1 MSASVKVIKVTM
13 ETITPTYPEEKR
25 KLNCMSDDFVQLQ
38 TKYNKVTHNEYYTS
52 MLYPSFM
59 LFFLD
64 RHNKENTL
72 LLSFHIILAI

>member
-1 MSASVKVIKVTM
+1 
-13 ETITPTYPEEKR
+13 
-25 KLNCMSDDFVQLQ
+25 MSDDFVQLH